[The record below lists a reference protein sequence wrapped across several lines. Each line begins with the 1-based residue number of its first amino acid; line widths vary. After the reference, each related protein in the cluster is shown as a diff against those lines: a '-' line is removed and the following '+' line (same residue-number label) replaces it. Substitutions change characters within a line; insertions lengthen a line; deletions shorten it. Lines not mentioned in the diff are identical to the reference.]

1 MINGRESPE
10 VSRTQDL
17 DTKLPIRSHL
27 QEIRSRLLKCVI
39 VLGVTTVISFFFAK
53 HVFYVLESVAEGID
67 LIYFEMTEM
76 LATYFRVAFV
86 CGLALA
92 LPFFVY
98 QLVMFLRPGLSAT
111 ERKYLNFLL
120 PCVLLS
126 FAAGVAFG
134 YFVLVPPAAKFLIT
148 FGSDIAT
155 PQIRVGNFVSL
166 MVRLLFAIGLCFET
180 PLLIFFLSK
189 LHIVT
194 PEKLSKYRK
203 FAVLGAFILAAIITP
218 TFDPINQTI
227 VAVPLIVLYEVGIL
241 LAKLARRREKIPVPT
256 ESDR

>member
-1 MINGRESPE
+1 MINARESPG
-10 VSRTQDL
+10 VSQTEGL
-17 DTKLPIRSHL
+17 DTKLPIGSHL
-27 QEIRSRLLKCVI
+27 QELRSRLLKCVI
-39 VLGVTTVISFFFAK
+39 VLGVTTVASFFFAK
-53 HVFYVLESVAEGID
+53 YIFYILEAVAEGID
-67 LIYFEMTEM
+67 LIYIEMTEM
-76 LATYFRVAFV
+76 ISTYFHVSFA

-92 LPFFVY
+92 LPFLIY
-98 QLVMFLRPGLSAT
+98 QLVMFLRPALSAT
-111 ERKYLNFLL
+111 ERKYLTFLL
-120 PCVLLS
+120 PGVVLS
-126 FAAGVAFG
+126 FAAGVVFG

-155 PQIRVGNFVSL
+155 PQIRVGNYVSL

-180 PLLIFFLSK
+180 PLLIFFLAK

-227 VAVPLIVLYEVGIL
+227 VSVPLIVLYEIGIL
-241 LAKLARRREKIPVPT
+241 LAKLARRRESVA
-256 ESDR
+256 

>member
-1 MINGRESPE
+1 MINARESPV
-10 VSRTQDL
+10 VSQTEGL

-27 QEIRSRLLKCVI
+27 QELRSRLLKCVI
-39 VLGVTTVISFFFAK
+39 VLGVTTVASFFFAK
-53 HVFYVLESVAEGID
+53 YVFYVLEAVAEGID
-67 LIYFEMTEM
+67 LIYIEMTEM
-76 LATYFRVAFV
+76 ISTYFHVCFT

-92 LPFFVY
+92 LPFIIY
-98 QLVMFLRPGLSAT
+98 QLVMFLRPALGPT
-111 ERKYLNFLL
+111 ERKYLTFLL
-120 PCVLLS
+120 PGVVFS

-155 PQIRVGNFVSL
+155 PQIRVGNYVSL
-166 MVRLLFAIGLCFET
+166 MVKLLFAIGLCFET
-180 PLLIFFLSK
+180 PLLIFLLSK

-227 VAVPLIVLYEVGIL
+227 VAVPLIILYEIGIL
-241 LAKLARRREKIPVPT
+241 LAKLARRRESVA
-256 ESDR
+256 

>member
-1 MINGRESPE
+1 MVESRRESDQ
-10 VSRTQDL
+10 SKDL
-17 DTKLPIRSHL
+17 HTKLPIRSHL

-53 HVFYVLESVAEGID
+53 YIFYILESVAEGID
-67 LIYFEMTEM
+67 LIYIEMTEM
-76 LATYFRVAFV
+76 ISTYFKVSFV
-86 CGLALA
+86 CGFALT

-98 QLVMFLRPGLSAT
+98 QLVMFLRPGISAT
-111 ERKYLNFLL
+111 ERKYLNLLL
-120 PCVLLS
+120 PGVFLS
-126 FAAGVAFG
+126 FAAGVVFG
-134 YFVLVPPAAKFLIT
+134 YFVLVPPAARFLIT

-180 PLLIFFLSK
+180 PLLIFFLCK

-227 VAVPLIVLYEVGIL
+227 VAVPLIILYEVGIL
-241 LAKLARRREKIPVPT
+241 LARLARRREKKPVPI
-256 ESDR
+256 E